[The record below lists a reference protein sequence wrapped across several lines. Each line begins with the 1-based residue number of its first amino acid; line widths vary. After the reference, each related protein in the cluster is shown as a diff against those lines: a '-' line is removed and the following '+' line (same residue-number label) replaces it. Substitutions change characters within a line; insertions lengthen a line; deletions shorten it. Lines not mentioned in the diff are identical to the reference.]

1 MMTIKQL
8 LKGDDNLT
16 DKEKKFRELFTY
28 LLFGGLTTVVNLV
41 AFAVFDHFV
50 TAEKVVTFIKWE
62 FDLYLLLNQTIAWLL
77 AVIFAFVTNRAFV
90 FLSNGSIVKEFLSF
104 VGARIATFFIIELG
118 TFALFVMFWENV
130 VGYNKDTVAFS
141 ILGFDV
147 THLFII
153 KIINAVILVIVNYIL
168 SKVLIFK
175 RHEVPAEAA
184 K

>member
-50 TAEKVVTFIKWE
+50 TAEKVVKIFTKE
-62 FDLYLLLNQTIAWLL
+62 FDLYVLLNQSIAWLL
-77 AVIFAFVTNRAFV
+77 AVIFAFVTNRSFV

-104 VGARIATFFIIELG
+104 AGARLATFFIIELG
-118 TFALFVMFWENV
+118 TFALFILFWENV
-130 VGYNKDTVAFS
+130 VGYDKDTVAFS
-141 ILGFDV
+141 VLGFDV